1 MHRLRW
7 PTEESG
13 KYTRVMFN
21 TGVIFFTPWFSGPMR
36 LVVVPLSASSAV
48 GTMCVPILFLS
59 LRTWILLLV
68 PDVDEGEVDEEE

>member
-1 MHRLRW
+1 M
-7 PTEESG
+7 
-13 KYTRVMFN
+13 
-21 TGVIFFTPWFSGPMR
+21 
-36 LVVVPLSASSAV
+36 PLSASSAV